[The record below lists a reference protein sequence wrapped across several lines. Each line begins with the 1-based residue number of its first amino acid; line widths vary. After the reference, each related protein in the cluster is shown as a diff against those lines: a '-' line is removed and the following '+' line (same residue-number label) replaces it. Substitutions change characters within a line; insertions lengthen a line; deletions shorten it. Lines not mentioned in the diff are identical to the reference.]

1 MKDVSEDVAVAMS
14 GQKDYYQLLGL
25 GPGASED
32 EIKKAYR
39 KKSLQHHPDKVAQFA
54 KTQNKSPEEINHNSM
69 WFNFIYS

>member
-1 MKDVSEDVAVAMS
+1 MNGEVNQTWKRDDRVKVFSKVSEDVALAMS

-39 KKSLQHHPDKVAQFA
+39 WQHRSPVRKKH
-54 KTQNKSPEEINHNSM
+54 
-69 WFNFIYS
+69 

>member
-1 MKDVSEDVAVAMS
+1 MNGVIQTWRCDDDDLQRIEFVSEDVAVAMS

-39 KKSLQHHPDKVAQFA
+39 
-54 KTQNKSPEEINHNSM
+54 
-69 WFNFIYS
+69 

>member
-1 MKDVSEDVAVAMS
+1 MINLRDVSEDVAIAMS

-39 KKSLQHHPDKVAQFA
+39 
-54 KTQNKSPEEINHNSM
+54 
-69 WFNFIYS
+69 

>member
-1 MKDVSEDVAVAMS
+1 MNGEVNQTWKRDDIVKNYIVSEDVALAMS

-39 KKSLQHHPDKVAQFA
+39 WQHCSPVSKKH
-54 KTQNKSPEEINHNSM
+54 
-69 WFNFIYS
+69 

>member
-1 MKDVSEDVAVAMS
+1 MRAEKDHGVNGVIQTWRCDDDDLQRIEFVSEDVAVAMS

-39 KKSLQHHPDKVAQFA
+39 
-54 KTQNKSPEEINHNSM
+54 
-69 WFNFIYS
+69 